1 MQMKTRK
8 KRQGRWVE
16 EMVFNNFTEAEETVT
31 KEGHWS
37 YYYTNITV
45 DGKKKFC
52 GCNKIKLRGKECNA
66 CIYLL
71 FKCTSDEIVLFRDKS
86 DRTHD
91 NIQRKS
97 SKISNEVK
105 EGIKELFQLKL

>member
-1 MQMKTRK
+1 
-8 KRQGRWVE
+8 
-16 EMVFNNFTEAEETVT
+16 MVFNDFTEAEETVT

-45 DGKKKFC
+45 DGKKKFF
-52 GCNKIKLRGKECNA
+52 GSNKVKLRGKECNA

-71 FKCTSDEIVLFRDKS
+71 FKCITDEVVLFPDKS

-91 NIQRKS
+91 NIQRKT